1 MQHNYKD
8 WIRLDR
14 DEHGFIYV
22 PRFIKQVSDMEY
34 GSIVSHENYNEKL
47 NLNSAQGDY
56 NTEVLRIL
64 FTERNADKA
73 FHIPYIDAKLAE
85 DAANIENTLNSFDE
99 TINALDEAVN
109 TQNGAIETVS
119 NTVNKIINGESIVA
133 HAVVADKILG
143 IDSAGIRKYYGT
155 DSIGSVGYH
164 DVPPAIFTGD
174 VVGSTEILDPY
185 YVPAVDSVTEDMLT
199 EEVRTK
205 LNRQSITSYP
215 SLTDK
220 PRINNTVLEG
230 DLSLNDLGIQPA
242 GNYLTAV
249 PDTYITEDELTTT
262 LNPYIKSSE
271 AATTYATITSVT
283 ELSNTVNDNAILAD
297 STYARCCVGTFEGT
311 PKKGDLLV
319 VL

>member
-8 WIRLDR
+8 WLKLDR
-14 DEHGFIYV
+14 DEYGFIYV
-22 PRFIKQVSDMEY
+22 PRFVKQVSDMEY

-73 FHIPYIDAKLAE
+73 FHIPYLDAKIAE
-85 DAANIENTLNSFDE
+85 DAATIENTLKSFDE
-99 TINALDEAVN
+99 TINTLGETVD
-109 TQNGAIETVS
+109 TQNGAIETIS
-119 NTVNKIINGESIVA
+119 DTVKKIINGESIVA
-133 HAVVADKILG
+133 HAVVADKISG

-155 DSIGSVGYH
+155 DSIGSIGYH
-164 DVPPAIFTGD
+164 DIPPAIFTGD
-174 VVGSTEILDPY
+174 VVDSTEILDPY
-185 YVPAVDSVTEDMLT
+185 YVPAADSVTEDMLT

-205 LNRQSITSYP
+205 LNKQSITSYLL
-215 SLTDK
+215 LTNK
-220 PRINNTVLEG
+220 PKVNNIVLEG

-249 PDTYITEDELTTT
+249 PDVYITEDELTTT
-262 LNPYIKSSE
+262 LNPYIKSSD
-271 AATTYATITSVT
+271 AATTYATISAVT
-283 ELSNTVNDNAILAD
+283 ELNNTVNNNAELAA